1 MYIVN
6 EVTMQSGR
14 QMTATDVRVY
24 NTQSGVHIG
33 DKRFILVCQ
42 PQICRGCLFWY
53 YLNRRANKGR
63 CTSQV

>member
-14 QMTATDVRVY
+14 QMMATDVSVY
-24 NTQSGVHIG
+24 NTQSGVHIN
-33 DKRFILVCQ
+33 DKWYILVCQ
-42 PQICRGCLFWY
+42 NQIYRGCLFWY

-63 CTSQV
+63 CTS